1 MKLVRVRWFNWG
13 QHHDDQGEVH
23 SHRIRYCRC
32 YPVGHRTAGKCDR
45 RFPLVPDRWAI
56 FSALQLEGT
65 RTGTGTEQPL
75 IGSMGTT
82 TRCQLHRLFQFP
94 ML

>member
-1 MKLVRVRWFNWG
+1 MMTKAKFILTAFVIVVATLWG
-13 QHHDDQGEVH
+13 
-23 SHRIRYCRC
+23 
-32 YPVGHRTAGKCDR
+32 TASR
-45 RFPLVPDRWAI
+45 QMRSSVPPGSGSMGN
-56 FSALQLEGT
+56 FQPLQLEGT